1 MNWAISI
8 AVFLG
13 IIISILA
20 GFSLYSRR
28 AEIRAALKERRR
40 ESRTS
45 TEVGVE
51 LSSLDE
57 PPLRET
63 AITENVSRHGA
74 RIVTTNHWRPHCRVL
89 VRLPDGHERS
99 HARIAYCHF
108 LRGDAFAVG
117 LRFSPPVDTSRF
129 FKYSFDPNRE

>member
-1 MNWAISI
+1 MSWVLSI
-8 AVFLG
+8 GLFLG
-13 IIISILA
+13 IVIAVLA
-20 GFSLYSRR
+20 ALWLYSRR
-28 AEIRAALKERRR
+28 AEIHAALKERRR

-45 TEVGVE
+45 TEVDVE

-57 PPLRET
+57 PPLREK
-63 AITENVSRHGA
+63 ALTENVSRHGA
-74 RIVTTNHWRPHCRVL
+74 RIVTTNRWRPNCRVQ
-89 VRLPDGHERS
+89 VRLPHGPERS

-117 LRFSPPVDTSRF
+117 LRFSPPVDISRF